1 MIQMIVMDMDGT
13 LLTSDNRISSR
24 TKELLLR
31 VQKQGVRL
39 VLASGRSY
47 CKLMEYA
54 EELHMDAYGGYLLE
68 VNGLILYDL
77 ASGKRHIRKQMGRSE
92 MEELFTYFRQWDVE
106 IMAQFD
112 DGLFDY
118 NPESVLKEKAEYRKK
133 HKLSD
138 DYPWTGG
145 AFALLADNRKGYP
158 KIHYINTW
166 EEIDRSINKVS
177 VAYHEDV
184 MAEVS
189 AQAKRDLQD
198 RYWLGLTTPKWL
210 ELMPLGITKG
220 SGLTALAEMLDIP
233 MHDVMAKMILKCC
246 RRQVSVLR
254 WGMRCLR
261 LRQRRMRLVAAT
273 MRMEL
278 RRHCR
283 NISQYEHFRACFWQN
298 VLYCG

>member
-31 VQKQGVRL
+31 VQQQGVRL

-47 CKLMEYA
+47 CKLLEYA
-54 EELHMDAYGGYLLE
+54 KELCMEAYGGYLLE

-77 ASGKRHIRKQMGRSE
+77 ASGKRHIRKQMGRIE

-106 IMAQFD
+106 FMAQFD
-112 DGLFDY
+112 DGLYDY
-118 NPESVLKEKAEYRKK
+118 NPESIIKEKAEYRRI
-133 HKLSD
+133 HNLGE

-158 KIHYINTW
+158 NIHYIDTW
-166 EEIDRSINKVS
+166 EEIDRRINKVS
-177 VAYHEDV
+177 IAYHADV

-189 AQAKRDLQD
+189 AQAKRDLKD

-220 SGLTALAEMLDIP
+220 SGLQALVNMLGIS
-233 MHDVMAKMILKCC
+233 MRDVMAFGDGENDIEML
-246 RRQVSVLR
+246 Q
-254 WGMRCLR
+254 
-261 LRQRRMRLVAAT
+261 AAGIGIAMGNAMAEVKAAADEET
-273 MRMEL
+273 DSNNDEGIFKAL
-278 RRHCR
+278 
-283 NISQYEHFRACFWQN
+283 QKYFA
-298 VLYCG
+298 V

>member
-13 LLTSDNRISSR
+13 LLTSENKISPK

-31 VQKQGVRL
+31 VQQQGVRL

-47 CKLMEYA
+47 CKLLEYA
-54 EELHMDAYGGYLLE
+54 KELRMDVYGGYLLE

-77 ASGKRHIRKQMGRSE
+77 ASGKRHIRKQMGRIE
-92 MEELFTYFRQWDVE
+92 MKELFTYFRQWDVE
-106 IMAQFD
+106 FMAQFD
-112 DGLFDY
+112 DGLYDY
-118 NPESVLKEKAEYRKK
+118 NPESIIKEKAEYRRI
-133 HKLSD
+133 HNLGE

-158 KIHYINTW
+158 NIHYIDTW

-177 VAYHEDV
+177 IAYHADV

-189 AQAKRDLQD
+189 AQAKRDLKD

-220 SGLTALAEMLDIP
+220 SGLQALVDMLGIS
-233 MHDVMAKMILKCC
+233 MRDVMAFGDGENDIEML
-246 RRQVSVLR
+246 Q
-254 WGMRCLR
+254 
-261 LRQRRMRLVAAT
+261 AAGIGIAMGNAMAEVKAAADEET
-273 MRMEL
+273 DSNNDEGIFKAL
-278 RRHCR
+278 
-283 NISQYEHFRACFWQN
+283 QKYFA
-298 VLYCG
+298 V

>member
-13 LLTSDNRISSR
+13 LLTSENKISPK

-31 VQKQGVRL
+31 VQQQGVRL

-47 CKLMEYA
+47 CKLLEYA
-54 EELHMDAYGGYLLE
+54 KELCMEAYGGYLLE

-77 ASGKRHIRKQMGRSE
+77 ASGKRHIRKQMGRIE

-106 IMAQFD
+106 FMAQFD
-112 DGLFDY
+112 DGLYDY
-118 NPESVLKEKAEYRKK
+118 NPESIIKEKAEYRRI
-133 HKLSD
+133 HNLGE

-158 KIHYINTW
+158 NIHYIDTW
-166 EEIDRSINKVS
+166 EEIDRRINKVS
-177 VAYHEDV
+177 IAYHADV

-189 AQAKRDLQD
+189 AQAKRDLKD

-220 SGLTALAEMLDIP
+220 SGLQALVNMLGIS
-233 MHDVMAKMILKCC
+233 MRDVMAFGDGENDIEML
-246 RRQVSVLR
+246 Q
-254 WGMRCLR
+254 
-261 LRQRRMRLVAAT
+261 AAGIGIAMGNAMAEVKAAADEET
-273 MRMEL
+273 DSNNDEGL
-278 RRHCR
+278 FKAL
-283 NISQYEHFRACFWQN
+283 QKYFA
-298 VLYCG
+298 V

>member
-13 LLTSDNRISSR
+13 LLTSENKISPK

-31 VQKQGVRL
+31 VQQQGVRL

-47 CKLMEYA
+47 CKLLEYA
-54 EELHMDAYGGYLLE
+54 KELRMDVYGGYLLE

-77 ASGKRHIRKQMGRSE
+77 ASGKRHIRKQMGRIE
-92 MEELFTYFRQWDVE
+92 MKELFTYFRQWDVE
-106 IMAQFD
+106 FMAQFD
-112 DGLFDY
+112 DGLYDY
-118 NPESVLKEKAEYRKK
+118 NPESIIKENAEYRRI
-133 HKLSD
+133 HNLGE

-158 KIHYINTW
+158 NIHYIDTW

-177 VAYHEDV
+177 IAYHADV

-189 AQAKRDLQD
+189 AQAKRDLKD

-220 SGLTALAEMLDIP
+220 SGLQALVDMLGIS
-233 MHDVMAKMILKCC
+233 MRDVMAFGDGENDIEML
-246 RRQVSVLR
+246 Q
-254 WGMRCLR
+254 
-261 LRQRRMRLVAAT
+261 AAGIGIAMGNAMAEVKAAADEET
-273 MRMEL
+273 DSNNDEGIFKAL
-278 RRHCR
+278 
-283 NISQYEHFRACFWQN
+283 QKYFA
-298 VLYCG
+298 V

>member
-13 LLTSDNRISSR
+13 LLTSENKISPK

-31 VQKQGVRL
+31 VQRQGVRL

-47 CKLMEYA
+47 CKLLEYA
-54 EELHMDAYGGYLLE
+54 KELCMDAYEGYLLE

-77 ASGKRHIRKQMGRSE
+77 ASGKRHIRKQMGCVE

-106 IMAQFD
+106 FMAQFD
-112 DGLFDY
+112 DGLYDY
-118 NPESVLKEKAEYRKK
+118 NPESIIKEKAEYRRI
-133 HKLSD
+133 HNLGE

-158 KIHYINTW
+158 NIHYIDTW

-177 VAYHEDV
+177 IAYHADV

-189 AQAKRDLQD
+189 AQAKRDLKD

-220 SGLTALAEMLDIP
+220 SGLQALVDMLGIS
-233 MHDVMAKMILKCC
+233 MRDVMAFGDGENDIEML
-246 RRQVSVLR
+246 Q
-254 WGMRCLR
+254 
-261 LRQRRMRLVAAT
+261 AAGIGIAMGNAMAEVKAAADEET
-273 MRMEL
+273 DSNNDEGIFKAL
-278 RRHCR
+278 
-283 NISQYEHFRACFWQN
+283 QKYFAA
-298 VLYCG
+298 

>member
-13 LLTSDNRISSR
+13 LLTSENKISPK

-31 VQKQGVRL
+31 VQQQGVRL

-47 CKLMEYA
+47 CKLLEYA
-54 EELHMDAYGGYLLE
+54 KELRMDAYGGYLLE

-77 ASGKRHIRKQMGRSE
+77 ASGKRHIRKQMGRIE

-106 IMAQFD
+106 FMAQFD
-112 DGLFDY
+112 DGLYDY
-118 NPESVLKEKAEYRKK
+118 NPESIIKEKAEYRSI
-133 HKLSD
+133 HNLGE

-158 KIHYINTW
+158 NIHYIDTW
-166 EEIDRSINKVS
+166 EEIDRRINKVS
-177 VAYHEDV
+177 IAYHADV

-189 AQAKRDLQD
+189 AQAKRDLKD

-220 SGLTALAEMLDIP
+220 SGLQALVDMLGIS
-233 MHDVMAKMILKCC
+233 MRDVMAFGDGENDIEML
-246 RRQVSVLR
+246 Q
-254 WGMRCLR
+254 
-261 LRQRRMRLVAAT
+261 AAGIGIAMGNAMAEVKAAADEET
-273 MRMEL
+273 DSNNDEGIFKAL
-278 RRHCR
+278 
-283 NISQYEHFRACFWQN
+283 QKYFA
-298 VLYCG
+298 V

>member
-13 LLTSDNRISSR
+13 LLTSENRISSR

-31 VQKQGVRL
+31 VQQAGVRL

-47 CKLMEYA
+47 CKLLEYA
-54 EELHMDAYGGYLLE
+54 KELCMDAYGGYLLE

-77 ASGKRHIRKQMGRSE
+77 ASGKRHIRKQMGRIE

-106 IMAQFD
+106 FMAQFD
-112 DGLFDY
+112 DGLYDY
-118 NPESVLKEKAEYRKK
+118 NPESIIKEKAEYRRI
-133 HKLSD
+133 HNLGE

-158 KIHYINTW
+158 NIHYIDTW
-166 EEIDRSINKVS
+166 EEIDRRINKVS
-177 VAYHEDV
+177 IAYHADV

-189 AQAKRDLQD
+189 AQAKRDLKD

-220 SGLTALAEMLDIP
+220 SGLQALVDILGIS
-233 MHDVMAKMILKCC
+233 MRDVMAFGDGENDIEML
-246 RRQVSVLR
+246 Q
-254 WGMRCLR
+254 
-261 LRQRRMRLVAAT
+261 AAGIGIAMGNAMAEVKAAADEET
-273 MRMEL
+273 DSNNDEGIFKAL
-278 RRHCR
+278 
-283 NISQYEHFRACFWQN
+283 QKYFA
-298 VLYCG
+298 V

>member
-13 LLTSDNRISSR
+13 LLTSENKISPK

-31 VQKQGVRL
+31 VQQQGVRL

-47 CKLMEYA
+47 CKLLEYA
-54 EELHMDAYGGYLLE
+54 KELCMDAYGGYLLE

-77 ASGKRHIRKQMGRSE
+77 ASGKRHIRKQMGRIE

-106 IMAQFD
+106 FMAQFD
-112 DGLFDY
+112 DGLYDY
-118 NPESVLKEKAEYRKK
+118 NPESIIKEKAEYRRI
-133 HKLSD
+133 HNLGE

-158 KIHYINTW
+158 NIRYIDTW
-166 EEIDRSINKVS
+166 EEIDRRINKVS
-177 VAYHEDV
+177 IAYHADV

-189 AQAKRDLQD
+189 AQAKRDLKD

-220 SGLTALAEMLDIP
+220 SGLQALVDMLGIS
-233 MHDVMAKMILKCC
+233 MRDVMAFGDGENDIEML
-246 RRQVSVLR
+246 Q
-254 WGMRCLR
+254 
-261 LRQRRMRLVAAT
+261 AAGIGIAMGNAMAEVKAAADEET
-273 MRMEL
+273 DSNNDEGIFKAL
-278 RRHCR
+278 
-283 NISQYEHFRACFWQN
+283 QKYFA
-298 VLYCG
+298 V

>member
-13 LLTSDNRISSR
+13 LLTSENKISPK

-31 VQKQGVRL
+31 VQQQGVRL

-47 CKLMEYA
+47 CKLLEYA
-54 EELHMDAYGGYLLE
+54 KELCMDAYGGYLLE

-77 ASGKRHIRKQMGRSE
+77 ASGKRHIRKQMGRIE

-106 IMAQFD
+106 FMAQFD
-112 DGLFDY
+112 DGLYDY
-118 NPESVLKEKAEYRKK
+118 NPESIIKEKAEYRRI
-133 HKLSD
+133 HNLGE

-158 KIHYINTW
+158 NIHYIDTW
-166 EEIDRSINKVS
+166 EEIDRRINKVS
-177 VAYHEDV
+177 IAYHADV

-189 AQAKRDLQD
+189 AQAKRDLKD

-220 SGLTALAEMLDIP
+220 SGLQALVDILGIS
-233 MHDVMAKMILKCC
+233 MRDVMAFGDGENDIEML
-246 RRQVSVLR
+246 Q
-254 WGMRCLR
+254 
-261 LRQRRMRLVAAT
+261 AAGIGIAMGNAMAEVKAAADEET
-273 MRMEL
+273 DSNNDEGIFKAL
-278 RRHCR
+278 
-283 NISQYEHFRACFWQN
+283 QKYFA
-298 VLYCG
+298 V

>member
-13 LLTSDNRISSR
+13 LLTSENKISPK

-31 VQKQGVRL
+31 VQQQGVRL

-47 CKLMEYA
+47 CKLLEYA
-54 EELHMDAYGGYLLE
+54 KELCMDAYGGYLLE

-77 ASGKRHIRKQMGRSE
+77 ASGKRHIRKQMGRIE

-106 IMAQFD
+106 FMAQFD
-112 DGLFDY
+112 DGLYDY
-118 NPESVLKEKAEYRKK
+118 NPESIIKEKAEYRRI
-133 HKLSD
+133 HNLGE

-158 KIHYINTW
+158 NIHYIDTW
-166 EEIDRSINKVS
+166 EEIDRRINKVS
-177 VAYHEDV
+177 IAYHADV

-189 AQAKRDLQD
+189 AQAKRDLKD

-220 SGLTALAEMLDIP
+220 SGLQALVDMLGIS
-233 MHDVMAKMILKCC
+233 MRDVMAFGDGENDIEML
-246 RRQVSVLR
+246 Q
-254 WGMRCLR
+254 
-261 LRQRRMRLVAAT
+261 AAGIGIAMGNAMAEVKAAADEET
-273 MRMEL
+273 DSNNDEGIFKAL
-278 RRHCR
+278 
-283 NISQYEHFRACFWQN
+283 QKYFA
-298 VLYCG
+298 V

>member
-13 LLTSDNRISSR
+13 LLTSENKISPK

-31 VQKQGVRL
+31 VQQQGVRL

-47 CKLMEYA
+47 CKLLEYA
-54 EELHMDAYGGYLLE
+54 KELCMDAYGGYLLE

-77 ASGKRHIRKQMGRSE
+77 ASGKRHIRKQMGRIE

-106 IMAQFD
+106 FMAQFD
-112 DGLFDY
+112 DGLYDY
-118 NPESVLKEKAEYRKK
+118 NPESIIKEKAEYRRI
-133 HKLSD
+133 HNLGE

-158 KIHYINTW
+158 NIHYIDTW

-177 VAYHEDV
+177 IAYHADV

-189 AQAKRDLQD
+189 AQAKRDLKD
-198 RYWLGLTTPKWL
+198 HYWLGLTTPKWL

-220 SGLTALAEMLDIP
+220 SGLQALVDMLGIS
-233 MHDVMAKMILKCC
+233 MRDVMAFGDGENDIEML
-246 RRQVSVLR
+246 Q
-254 WGMRCLR
+254 
-261 LRQRRMRLVAAT
+261 AAGIGIAMGNAMAEVKAAADEET
-273 MRMEL
+273 DSNNDEGIFKAL
-278 RRHCR
+278 
-283 NISQYEHFRACFWQN
+283 QKYFA
-298 VLYCG
+298 V

>member
-13 LLTSDNRISSR
+13 LLTSENKISPK

-31 VQKQGVRL
+31 VQQQGVRL

-47 CKLMEYA
+47 CKLLEYA
-54 EELHMDAYGGYLLE
+54 KELCMDAYGGYLLE

-77 ASGKRHIRKQMGRSE
+77 ASGKRHIRKQMGRIE

-106 IMAQFD
+106 FMAQFD
-112 DGLFDY
+112 DGLYDY
-118 NPESVLKEKAEYRKK
+118 NPESIIKEKAEYRRI
-133 HKLSD
+133 HNLGE

-158 KIHYINTW
+158 NIHYIDTW

-177 VAYHEDV
+177 IAYHADV

-189 AQAKRDLQD
+189 AQAKRDLKD

-220 SGLTALAEMLDIP
+220 SGLQALVDMLGIS
-233 MHDVMAKMILKCC
+233 MRDVMAFGDGENDIEML
-246 RRQVSVLR
+246 Q
-254 WGMRCLR
+254 
-261 LRQRRMRLVAAT
+261 AAGIGIAMGNAMAEVKAAADEET
-273 MRMEL
+273 DSNNDEGIFKAL
-278 RRHCR
+278 
-283 NISQYEHFRACFWQN
+283 QKYFA
-298 VLYCG
+298 V

>member
-13 LLTSDNRISSR
+13 LLTSENKISPK

-31 VQKQGVRL
+31 VQQQGVRL

-47 CKLMEYA
+47 CKLLEYA
-54 EELHMDAYGGYLLE
+54 KELCMEAYGGYLLE

-77 ASGKRHIRKQMGRSE
+77 ASGKRHIRKQMGRIE

-106 IMAQFD
+106 FMAQFD
-112 DGLFDY
+112 DGLYDY
-118 NPESVLKEKAEYRKK
+118 NPESIIKEKAEYRRI
-133 HKLSD
+133 HNLGE

-158 KIHYINTW
+158 NIHYIDTW
-166 EEIDRSINKVS
+166 EEIDRRINKVS
-177 VAYHEDV
+177 IAYHADV

-189 AQAKRDLQD
+189 AQAKRDLKD

-220 SGLTALAEMLDIP
+220 SGLQALVNMLGIS
-233 MHDVMAKMILKCC
+233 MRDVMAFGDGENDIEML
-246 RRQVSVLR
+246 Q
-254 WGMRCLR
+254 
-261 LRQRRMRLVAAT
+261 AAGIGIAMGNAMAEVKAAADEET
-273 MRMEL
+273 DSNNDEGIFKAL
-278 RRHCR
+278 
-283 NISQYEHFRACFWQN
+283 QKYFA
-298 VLYCG
+298 V

>member
-13 LLTSDNRISSR
+13 LLTSENKISPK

-31 VQKQGVRL
+31 VQQQGVRL

-47 CKLMEYA
+47 CKLLEYA
-54 EELHMDAYGGYLLE
+54 KELRMDAYGGYLLE

-77 ASGKRHIRKQMGRSE
+77 ASGKRHIRKQMGRIE

-106 IMAQFD
+106 FMAQFD
-112 DGLFDY
+112 DGLYDY
-118 NPESVLKEKAEYRKK
+118 NPESIIKEKAEYRRI
-133 HKLSD
+133 HNLGE

-158 KIHYINTW
+158 NIHYIDTW
-166 EEIDRSINKVS
+166 EEIDRRINKVS
-177 VAYHEDV
+177 IAYHADV

-189 AQAKRDLQD
+189 AQAKRDLKD

-220 SGLTALAEMLDIP
+220 SGLQALVDMLGIS
-233 MHDVMAKMILKCC
+233 MRDVMAFGDGENDIEML
-246 RRQVSVLR
+246 Q
-254 WGMRCLR
+254 
-261 LRQRRMRLVAAT
+261 AAGIGIAMGNAMAEVKAAADEET
-273 MRMEL
+273 DSNNDEGIFKAL
-278 RRHCR
+278 
-283 NISQYEHFRACFWQN
+283 QKYFA
-298 VLYCG
+298 V

>member
-13 LLTSDNRISSR
+13 LLTSENKISPK

-31 VQKQGVRL
+31 VQQQGVRL

-47 CKLMEYA
+47 CKLLEYA
-54 EELHMDAYGGYLLE
+54 KELCMDAYGGYLLE

-77 ASGKRHIRKQMGRSE
+77 ASGKRHIRKQMGRIE

-106 IMAQFD
+106 FMAQFD
-112 DGLFDY
+112 DGLYDY
-118 NPESVLKEKAEYRKK
+118 NPESIIKEKVEYRRI
-133 HKLSD
+133 HNLGE

-158 KIHYINTW
+158 NIHYIDTW
-166 EEIDRSINKVS
+166 EEIDRRINKVS
-177 VAYHEDV
+177 IAYHADV

-189 AQAKRDLQD
+189 AQAKRDLKD

-220 SGLTALAEMLDIP
+220 SGLQALVDMLGIS
-233 MHDVMAKMILKCC
+233 MRDVMAFGDGENDIEML
-246 RRQVSVLR
+246 Q
-254 WGMRCLR
+254 
-261 LRQRRMRLVAAT
+261 AAGIGIAMGNAMAEVKAAADEET
-273 MRMEL
+273 DSNNDEGIFKAL
-278 RRHCR
+278 
-283 NISQYEHFRACFWQN
+283 QKYFA
-298 VLYCG
+298 V

>member
-13 LLTSDNRISSR
+13 LLTSENKISPK

-31 VQKQGVRL
+31 VQQQGVRL

-47 CKLMEYA
+47 CKLLEYA
-54 EELHMDAYGGYLLE
+54 KELCMDAYGGYLLE

-77 ASGKRHIRKQMGRSE
+77 ASGKRHIRKQMGRIE

-106 IMAQFD
+106 FMAQFD
-112 DGLFDY
+112 DGLYDY
-118 NPESVLKEKAEYRKK
+118 NPESIIKEKAEYRRI
-133 HKLSD
+133 HNLGE

-158 KIHYINTW
+158 NIHYIDTW
-166 EEIDRSINKVS
+166 EEIDRRINKVS
-177 VAYHEDV
+177 IAYHADV

-189 AQAKRDLQD
+189 AQAKRDLKD

-220 SGLTALAEMLDIP
+220 SGLQALVDILGIS
-233 MHDVMAKMILKCC
+233 MRDVMAFGGENDIEML
-246 RRQVSVLR
+246 Q
-254 WGMRCLR
+254 
-261 LRQRRMRLVAAT
+261 AAGIGIAMGNAMAEVKAAADEET
-273 MRMEL
+273 DSNNDEGIFKAL
-278 RRHCR
+278 
-283 NISQYEHFRACFWQN
+283 QKYFA
-298 VLYCG
+298 V

>member
-31 VQKQGVRL
+31 VQSQGVRL

-233 MHDVMAKMILKCC
+233 MHDVMAFGDGENDIEMLQAAGIGIAMGNAMPEVEAAADE
-246 RRQVSVLR
+246 VSSGNNEDGIAEALQKYFTV
-254 WGMRCLR
+254 
-261 LRQRRMRLVAAT
+261 
-273 MRMEL
+273 
-278 RRHCR
+278 
-283 NISQYEHFRACFWQN
+283 
-298 VLYCG
+298 